1 MTSLTLESGT
11 SPKRCPRG
19 RTRSGNEKSVPGWLR
34 LWKGGN
40 VRHVRSFHG
49 SSVCSGVQT
58 VAACAKLDPGEPTCA
73 HGEVALVPRVQL
85 GCDQC
90 RYQEAGGSAPSTL
103 TLLTRW
109 MATNISSSNWEVQAD
124 AASPSV
130 LVLCFFRETVKRSVD
145 DHVDGQVTQGGTTK
159 QVHTRRGFG

>member
-19 RTRSGNEKSVPGWLR
+19 RSRSGNEKSVPGWRR

-73 HGEVALVPRVQL
+73 HGEVASVPRVQL

-103 TLLTRW
+103 TLLTRLGVCPCV
-109 MATNISSSNWEVQAD
+109 ATGVRWDEYRHISNRILYFLGG
-124 AASPSV
+124 SV
-130 LVLCFFRETVKRSVD
+130 ESLLESQIC
-145 DHVDGQVTQGGTTK
+145 
-159 QVHTRRGFG
+159 